1 MNKFFKYT
9 LSAAATLLLFA
20 GFTSCNSDLDV
31 TPIDPTLQTQVAP
44 EQLFNKCY
52 ANFGL
57 AGNGGADGDCDV
69 DGIDGGTS
77 GLYRQM
83 WNSNELTTDE
93 AICGWGDEGINT
105 FCYNNYDGSH
115 PMLRGY
121 YYRLCVGIA
130 YCNQYIGEF
139 GDYDATMTAEVRFL
153 RAMQY
158 YLLLDA
164 FGPNI
169 PFATAVSSENPQRAT
184 GTQVYDFIE
193 SELLDIAS
201 NGLSDAKAKKKGDTG
216 YGRVDK
222 AAAWLLLSRL
232 YLNAEVYTGT
242 AQWAKARDYA
252 KLVMDSPYQL
262 NKVGS
267 SHVVSWTEPITDDE
281 GKIIDEIKHTNE
293 TWEFTPYQMLFM
305 GDNDLTNAAYEAI
318 FPILSDRERT
328 TSWGVSLYL
337 IASTHD
343 GDMRSL
349 KYSTL
354 QVNGVTGQAWG
365 GNRARPE
372 LVKLFFPDFIP
383 SEGHSS
389 DIYPQ
394 AGDDRALFDTEGR
407 TLDVEDVGTFKSG
420 YAVAKF
426 TNFTTDNTMPSGG
439 DARMP
444 NMDVFLLR
452 KAEAYLTY
460 AEAVTRLSGG
470 SVAPAEAVN
479 AINEIRGR
487 AHATQKSTYT
497 LNEILDEWGREFYFE
512 GRRRV
517 DLIRF
522 GKYGGNTDYKWQW
535 KGGVF
540 KGRDFEAYRNVF
552 AIPTTDVVANP
563 NLQQNPGY

>member
-1 MNKFFKYT
+1 MNKFYKYT
-9 LSAAATLLLFA
+9 LSAAVAVLLAA
-20 GFTSCNSDLDV
+20 GFSSCNSDLDV
-31 TPIDPTLQTQVAP
+31 TPINPELQTEVEP

-57 AGNGGADGDCDV
+57 AGNGGSDGDCDV

-105 FCYNNYDGSH
+105 FCFNNYDGSH

-130 YCNQYIGEF
+130 YCNQYLDVF
-139 GDYDATMTAEVRFL
+139 SDHNATMTAEVRFL

-158 YLLLDA
+158 YLMLDA
-164 FGPNI
+164 YGPNI
-169 PFATAVSSENPQRAT
+169 PFATHVSSNNPPRGE

-193 SELLDIAS
+193 SELLDICD
-201 NGLSDAKAKKKGDTG
+201 NGLSDAKPKKKGDAG
-216 YGRVDK
+216 YGRIDK
-222 AAAWLLLSRL
+222 AAAWMLLARL

-242 AQWAKARDYA
+242 PQWAKARDYA
-252 KLVMDSPYQL
+252 KKVMDSPYQL
-262 NKVGS
+262 NTQGS
-267 SHVVSWTEPITDDE
+267 SNVVSWTENVTNDE
-281 GKIIDEIKHTNE
+281 GEIIDVIKHENE

-305 GDNDLTNAAYEAI
+305 GDNDITSAAYECI

-349 KYSTL
+349 KYSNY

-372 LVKLFFPDFIP
+372 LIKLFFTNYEPTA
-383 SEGHSS
+383 GHAN
-389 DIYPQ
+389 DVYPQ
-394 AGDDRALFDTEGR
+394 ANDDRALFDTDGR
-407 TLDVEDVGTFKSG
+407 TLDVNDVGTFKSG
-420 YAVAKF
+420 YAVGKF
-426 TNFTTDNTMPSGG
+426 TNFTTNNVMSTSG

-444 NMDVFLLR
+444 NMDVFFMR

-460 AEAVTRLSGG
+460 AEALTRLNGNTVPS
-470 SVAPAEAVN
+470 EAVA
-479 AINEIRGR
+479 AINVIRSR
-487 AHATQKSTYT
+487 AHAATKQTYN
-497 LNEILDEWGREFYFE
+497 LNDILDEWGREFYFE

-522 GKYGGNTDYKWQW
+522 NRFGGPTDYKWQW
-535 KGGVF
+535 KGGVMG
-540 KGRDFEAYRNVF
+540 GRDFEKYRNIF
-552 AIPTTDVVANP
+552 AIPTTDVIANP